1 MDEAR
6 FAALIRRHLPFYQAL
21 ASGTRAP
28 ATAAQRRFVAVAR
41 GEAPA
46 ETEHE
51 RAYLRWREGVARAD
65 TALAEEGRARFS
77 PDARAAAEAR
87 LRLRR
92 KP

>member
-21 ASGTRAP
+21 ASGVRAP

-41 GEAPA
+41 GEAPP

-51 RAYLRWREGVARAD
+51 QAYLRWREAAERAD
-65 TALAEEGRARFS
+65 RALADEARARFA
-77 PDARAAAEAR
+77 PDKARVSAAK
-87 LRLRR
+87 LRLKGR
-92 KP
+92 